1 MLAENP
7 VKDRRDIFALIKIF
21 PNVSASFVEISD
33 FYDSIK
39 FDFLRLGIVKLY
51 FKYALLTL
59 LLLQFD
65 KIF

>member
-51 FKYALLTL
+51 FK
-59 LLLQFD
+59 
-65 KIF
+65 